1 MGIDRHAADGIDD
14 LSMIRQV
21 SVMMMTMM
29 MRVSVIMVSLRTSR
43 AATA

>member
-1 MGIDRHAADGIDD
+1 
-14 LSMIRQV
+14 MIRHV

-29 MRVSVIMVSLRTSR
+29 MRVSVIMVSLRTSP